1 MRLTSTELIGFL
13 ENVLGLL
20 TRETK
25 DLQGSGL
32 DLERLVALLE
42 GHLAAVLK
50 ANSDQEDLK
59 EKAVESTL
67 VATATQ
73 REAYVFASGAL
84 DMAIAA
90 VGKDSLEAA
99 NYRRIRSRLHR
110 PPADESTPVPLP
122 VPVQGRTQ

>member
-1 MRLTSTELIGFL
+1 MKLTSTELIGFL
-13 ENVLGLL
+13 ELVLGLL
-20 TRETK
+20 QRETK
-25 DLQGSGL
+25 AFEGSAL
-32 DLERLVALLE
+32 DRERLVTMLQ

-99 NYRRIRSRLHR
+99 NYRRIRSRVRR
-110 PPADESTPVPLP
+110 PANGDPAEASAPVPADP
-122 VPVQGRTQ
+122 